1 VCEFNQLL
9 ASEEMILPVVMDQVP
24 DIMVHILRGKDK
36 DIQQVAFARF
46 KAKDVMAGN
55 FMEPAKWIYFQE
67 DKVWTGNDTAQAMC
81 MRFIANYFIL

>member
-1 VCEFNQLL
+1 MCEFNQLL
-9 ASEEMILPVVMDQVP
+9 TSEEMILPVVMDQVP

-67 DKVWTGNDTAQAMC
+67 DKVKRYCTSDAYEIYSNSS
-81 MRFIANYFIL
+81 LL